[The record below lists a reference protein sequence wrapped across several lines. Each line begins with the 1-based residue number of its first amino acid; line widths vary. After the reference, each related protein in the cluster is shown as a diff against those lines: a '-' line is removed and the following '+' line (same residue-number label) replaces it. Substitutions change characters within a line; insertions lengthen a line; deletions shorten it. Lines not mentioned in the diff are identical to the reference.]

1 MGIYDRDYYRREGP
15 SFLGAI
21 ANTGQ
26 VCKWLIVINVV
37 MFIIQLLTKPPERT
51 EIVEREGR
59 RVVRAA
65 GPQGESPVT
74 EALDLDARAVLRGEV
89 WRLLTHAFL
98 HAGLL
103 HILINMLMLWWFGS
117 DMEDLYGPKEF
128 LAFYLAAAVA
138 GGVAFVVSYL
148 AGFHGPRALGASG
161 AVTAVLVLCAC
172 HYPTRT
178 ILFFFLPIPIW
189 AFVAFQVAQ
198 DVLGFLSKA
207 PGVAFSGHLG
217 GAAFG
222 FLYYKL
228 QWRVSSLW
236 PDFAGWRRAHSRP
249 RLRVYPED
257 EPPAPVSVA
266 APAAPDVD
274 EQLEAKMDAILE
286 KVKDHGMGSLTEGE
300 RQVLQRAS
308 EVFRRRRS

>member
-21 ANTGQ
+21 TNTGQ
-26 VCKWLIVINVV
+26 VCKWLIVLNVV
-37 MFIIQLLTKPPERT
+37 LFIIQMVTQPSERVRR
-51 EIVEREGR
+51 VERDGHISIVTESA
-59 RVVRAA
+59 RA
-65 GPQGESPVT
+65 ESPVT
-74 EALDLDARAVLRGEV
+74 EALDLDAEKVLHGQV

-103 HILINMLMLWWFGS
+103 HILFNMLFLWWFGS
-117 DMEDLYGPKEF
+117 DMEDLYGSKEF
-128 LAFYLAAAVA
+128 LAFYLVAALV
-138 GGVAFVVSYL
+138 GGLAFVGADQ
-148 AGFHGPRALGASG
+148 AGLQRGVGLGASG

-189 AFVAFQVAQ
+189 VFVAFQMAK
-198 DVLGFLSKA
+198 DFLGFL
-207 PGVAFSGHLG
+207 GVSSGVGWSAHLG

-222 FLYYKL
+222 LLYYHF
-228 QWRVSSLW
+228 QWRMMNLW
-236 PDFAGWRRAHSRP
+236 PDLRAWRRARSRP
-249 RLRVYPED
+249 RLRVYRED
-257 EPPAPVSVA
+257 DSQAPVSVA
-266 APAAPDVD
+266 APAVPEVD

-286 KVKDHGMGSLTEGE
+286 KVKDHGMSSLTESE

-308 EVFRRRRS
+308 AAIRRRRR